1 MFDTRGMQS
10 TSILTDYLRTVSE
23 HSQPDPVEER
33 DLARRSGLGDARAR
47 EELALRH
54 QWLVLQIARK
64 YAPTRDVV
72 MDLVQEGNRGLLRA
86 IEGFDAERG
95 CRLSTYAPYWI
106 RAAIQRHRRRAGGIR
121 LPRRVWQ
128 AGDAEARSRALHMV
142 PLEAVPEPAVDRDSQ
157 HGAVERR
164 SRDAAVATLLQSLT
178 TRERDVLVRRY
189 GLASGTPETL
199 ERIGEELSLSKE
211 GVRQIE
217 RTALDKLRHPRRA
230 RAVVDFWAE

>member
-1 MFDTRGMQS
+1 MIDTGNMKA
-10 TSILTDYLRTVSE
+10 TSILADYLRTVQE

-33 DLARRSGLGDARAR
+33 ELAQRSRRGDARAR
-47 EELALRH
+47 EELALSH

-64 YAPTRDVV
+64 CARARDVV

-86 IEGFDAERG
+86 IETFDAERG

-106 RAAIQRHRRRAGGIR
+106 RAAIQRLRRGAGGIR

-128 AGDAEARSRALHMV
+128 AGDGETWTRALQMV

-157 HGAVERR
+157 QGAVERR
-164 SRDAAVATLLQSLT
+164 SRDAAVAGLLQSLT
-178 TRERDVLVRRY
+178 KRERDVLVRRY
-189 GLASGTPETL
+189 GLAGGAPETL

-217 RTALDKLRHPRRA
+217 RAALDKLRHPRRA
-230 RAVVDFWAE
+230 RMVVDFWAE

>member
-1 MFDTRGMQS
+1 MLDTPCMQN
-10 TSILTDYLRTVSE
+10 TSILADYLRTVQA
-23 HSQPDPVEER
+23 HSQPDPFEER
-33 DLARRSGLGDARAR
+33 DLARRSGLGDSRAR

-64 YAPTRDVV
+64 YAGTSDVV

-86 IEGFDAERG
+86 IEGFDAGRG

-121 LPRRVWQ
+121 LPRKVWQ
-128 AGDAEARSRALHMV
+128 ANDAETRMRALQMV
-142 PLEAVPEPAVDRDSQ
+142 PLEAVPEPAVDRESQ
-157 HGAVERR
+157 QGAVERR
-164 SRDAAVATLLQSLT
+164 SRDAAVAGLLQSLT

-189 GLASGTPETL
+189 GLGGGAPETL

-217 RTALDKLRHPRRA
+217 RAALDKLRHPRRA